1 MKNLIKVSV
10 AALAFSVVHSA
21 FAESVELEE
30 ERESTAEGYF
40 TPVAIGLATPVQ
52 MPWGLNRWD
61 VFGLDLNLFYTDVP
75 KIYGLGIG
83 GLATLEREKTIGC
96 IVSGLGNISFD
107 NVVGL
112 RLTAGINYTANDVWG
127 MEAGLVGFRRNFCGL
142 DVDFLGAFQQEMC
155 GAQFSG
161 LANISKVESHGA
173 SIAGLVN
180 FTETAYGLQLAGLF
194 NYAQELHGAQ
204 VALVNYTEDCPSGFQ
219 IGLVNIILQNKIKF
233 LPIVNGYF

>member
-30 ERESTAEGYF
+30 ERESKAEGF
-40 TPVAIGLATPVQ
+40 TPVAIGIATPVQ
-52 MPWGLNRWD
+52 LPWGLNRWD
-61 VFGLDLNLFYTDVP
+61 VYGLDLNLFYTDVP

-83 GLATLEREKTIGC
+83 GIATLERNKAIGC

-155 GAQFSG
+155 GAQVSG
-161 LANISKVESHGA
+161 LANISMVKSHGA

-204 VALVNYTEDCPSGFQ
+204 IALVNYTEDCPSGFQ